1 MASFNYQS
9 INYHKLYSITQW
21 TVQPLLVAA
30 RMYLPLFLGAGVG
43 MNASEN
49 DVADDDDVRDS
60 PECFMRVWVARLKQK
75 VFDKKECDTCST

>member
-49 DVADDDDVRDS
+49 DVADDDDDVRDS
-60 PECFMRVWVARLKQK
+60 LECFMRVCVARLKQK
-75 VFDKKECDTCST
+75 VFDKNRMW